1 MYRRLNP
8 KEYLFCNPSTTT
20 PYWYFLP
27 VLHYPNKFCTDTTRS
42 IHIMEKNIAVSQ
54 RESYSPSQLSEFLWW
69 LSTAEKEILVDSV
82 IDRNRYRIIGMT
94 VLATWA
100 FASFT
105 WTYFFSTFVDSVL
118 LSVGLG
124 LFMGFIILTID
135 RALIKGITKF
145 NKRKLAPLLFRG
157 LLAVTIGTFM
167 AQPAI
172 LYMFDKEIKLQT
184 SLDNEKKKM
193 VKQQELVALYQAPR
207 QELVKQKAALKAELD
222 KRYEDVNKARAG
234 FIAETDGSGGTGKV
248 GIKDIAIAKRNEY
261 QKLDG
266 EYQAFLKETQPR
278 LDSTDAALK
287 EIDNKIKTGEAA
299 FLAYLNDGFLTRVEA
314 LANLLKN
321 SPALQFRYYLIVFI
335 LMLIELMPVIAKTI
349 LPSGSYDEKVMLREA
364 MEIDMAHSNIRKE
377 QQLKELYNQLAFDND
392 SEAITAFFTLTKEDR
407 NEKMRSLSKKWKEEN
422 RQTFDGL
429 WEKMKKE
436 ILTKQEN

>member
-1 MYRRLNP
+1 
-8 KEYLFCNPSTTT
+8 
-20 PYWYFLP
+20 
-27 VLHYPNKFCTDTTRS
+27 
-42 IHIMEKNIAVSQ
+42 MEKNIALSQ
-54 RESYSPSQLSEFLWW
+54 RENYTPAQFTEFLWW

-82 IDRNRYRIIGMT
+82 VDRNRYRIIGMT

-105 WTYFFSTFVDSVL
+105 WVYFFSTIVDSVL
-118 LSVGLG
+118 LYMALG

-145 NKRKLAPLLFRG
+145 NKQKFAPLLFRG
-157 LLAVTIGTFM
+157 ILAITIGTFM
-167 AQPAI
+167 AQPAV

-193 VKQQELVALYQAPR
+193 LKQQELVTLFKIPKEAL
-207 QELVKQKAALKAELD
+207 LNQKADLKTELD
-222 KRYEDVNKARAG
+222 LKYVAVSKAREN
-234 FIAETDGSGGTGKV
+234 FLAETDGSGGSGKI

-266 EYQAFLKETQPR
+266 EYQILLKESQPKS
-278 LDSTDAALK
+278 DSNNAALK
-287 EIDNKIKTGEAA
+287 DIDNKIKAEEAN
-299 FLAYLNDGFLTRVEA
+299 FILYLNNGFLTRVEA
-314 LANLLKN
+314 LTNLLKDN
-321 SPALQFRYYLIVFI
+321 AALQFRYYLIVFI

-349 LPSGSYDEKVMLREA
+349 LPSGSYDEKVMLREE
-364 MEIDMAHSNIRKE
+364 MEIDIAHSNIRKE
-377 QQLKELYNQLAFDND
+377 QQLKELYNQMAFDTD
-392 SEAITAFFTLTKEDR
+392 AEAITAFFSLTKDDR
-407 NEKMRSLSKKWKEEN
+407 SEKMKTFSKKWKEEN
-422 RQTFDGL
+422 HQTFDGL